1 MSKNI
6 IVSNRLPVQAEKN
19 NNSWSFT
26 PTSGGLATGMK
37 SVHQEG
43 ESLWVGWPG
52 VSSDKLDSKSKL
64 EIAQDLA
71 KNQLRPVFLDEKELD
86 HFYFGF
92 SNKCLWPLF
101 HYFIEYHEFDNKQWE
116 CYVQV
121 NQKFADEVLSVID
134 DGDIVWV
141 HDYQLMLCPQ
151 MIKEV
156 KPEVTIGFFLH
167 IPFPSFEI
175 FRIFPERER
184 LLSGLLGSDLIGF
197 HTYDYE
203 RHFLSSIKRIM
214 NLEVNFNIIVHNGR
228 EIVVNTFPMGIDFKK
243 FESAAVENLK
253 NESFESSELK
263 KQINIHKSENEGK
276 LILSIDR
283 LDYTKG
289 VVNRL
294 LAFERFLDTYP
305 EYHDKI
311 RLVMLAVPSRS
322 KVPQYMQLKR
332 QTDEVVG
339 RINGKFASVSWTPV
353 WYYYR
358 SMKFEN
364 LIDLYTSSDV
374 AMITPLRDGMNLV
387 AKEYLATRVNND
399 GVLILSEL
407 AGSSKE
413 LPQALL
419 VNPFDIEQLSQ
430 SIKTAVE
437 MPLKE
442 QKERN
447 TISRKRIQRY
457 DIDKWSSNFMNALDE
472 VANKES
478 SSKVRL
484 VNDIVSAKIVK
495 AYKVAK
501 KKLLLLDYDGTLVDF
516 KENPS
521 KAIPNMYLLDMLDR
535 LSNQKDTDVVIIS
548 GRPHEFLNQYFAHLN
563 LTLVEEHGLFLKNP
577 ASEWQEKKGMSD
589 EWKEHLLP
597 VLDTFTDNT
606 PGTFIEQKT
615 NSLVW
620 HYRKA
625 DPELGT
631 TRSVELKT
639 VLSSLL
645 PNGLTLLD
653 GNKVL
658 ELIPS
663 NINKGIVAL
672 DLFNSKPYDFV
683 FVAGDDVTDENM
695 FLNLP
700 SMAYKVK
707 IGKKKTV
714 ADYFF
719 GNNAN
724 LLALLNKFE

>member
-263 KQINIHKSENEGK
+263 KQH
-276 LILSIDR
+276 
-283 LDYTKG
+283 
-289 VVNRL
+289 
-294 LAFERFLDTYP
+294 P
-305 EYHDKI
+305 
-311 RLVMLAVPSRS
+311 
-322 KVPQYMQLKR
+322 
-332 QTDEVVG
+332 
-339 RINGKFASVSWTPV
+339 
-353 WYYYR
+353 
-358 SMKFEN
+358 
-364 LIDLYTSSDV
+364 
-374 AMITPLRDGMNLV
+374 
-387 AKEYLATRVNND
+387 
-399 GVLILSEL
+399 
-407 AGSSKE
+407 
-413 LPQALL
+413 
-419 VNPFDIEQLSQ
+419 
-430 SIKTAVE
+430 
-437 MPLKE
+437 
-442 QKERN
+442 
-447 TISRKRIQRY
+447 
-457 DIDKWSSNFMNALDE
+457 
-472 VANKES
+472 
-478 SSKVRL
+478 
-484 VNDIVSAKIVK
+484 
-495 AYKVAK
+495 
-501 KKLLLLDYDGTLVDF
+501 
-516 KENPS
+516 
-521 KAIPNMYLLDMLDR
+521 
-535 LSNQKDTDVVIIS
+535 
-548 GRPHEFLNQYFAHLN
+548 
-563 LTLVEEHGLFLKNP
+563 
-577 ASEWQEKKGMSD
+577 
-589 EWKEHLLP
+589 
-597 VLDTFTDNT
+597 
-606 PGTFIEQKT
+606 
-615 NSLVW
+615 
-620 HYRKA
+620 
-625 DPELGT
+625 
-631 TRSVELKT
+631 
-639 VLSSLL
+639 
-645 PNGLTLLD
+645 
-653 GNKVL
+653 
-658 ELIPS
+658 
-663 NINKGIVAL
+663 
-672 DLFNSKPYDFV
+672 
-683 FVAGDDVTDENM
+683 
-695 FLNLP
+695 
-700 SMAYKVK
+700 
-707 IGKKKTV
+707 
-714 ADYFF
+714 
-719 GNNAN
+719 
-724 LLALLNKFE
+724 